1 MEINDISKFLEE
13 ERKEYMERKVNE
25 YKSKGFS
32 DAEAINK
39 ANQSWRTYIGARIQ
53 DVIFKLLE
61 KGLENSNLKLTT
73 DKILSSKK
81 LSIELEKVKRKL
93 AINYGEYLFLP
104 DADIIIYKNCT
115 NNDINIVSII
125 SVKNSFRERGFETT
139 YWKLK
144 LMESPITS
152 NIKVLLATP
161 DKDNEISYK
170 APNGK
175 PKKMRIILEY
185 ELDGL
190 YFLKED
196 FEETDKAKHF
206 ESIITDIIN
215 MAKEKC

>member
-1 MEINDISKFLEE
+1 
-13 ERKEYMERKVNE
+13 
-25 YKSKGFS
+25 
-32 DAEAINK
+32 
-39 ANQSWRTYIGARIQ
+39 
-53 DVIFKLLE
+53 
-61 KGLENSNLKLTT
+61 
-73 DKILSSKK
+73 
-81 LSIELEKVKRKL
+81 
-93 AINYGEYLFLP
+93 
-104 DADIIIYKNCT
+104 
-115 NNDINIVSII
+115 
-125 SVKNSFRERGFETT
+125 
-139 YWKLK
+139 
-144 LMESPITS
+144 MESPITT

-190 YFLKED
+190 YFLKVD